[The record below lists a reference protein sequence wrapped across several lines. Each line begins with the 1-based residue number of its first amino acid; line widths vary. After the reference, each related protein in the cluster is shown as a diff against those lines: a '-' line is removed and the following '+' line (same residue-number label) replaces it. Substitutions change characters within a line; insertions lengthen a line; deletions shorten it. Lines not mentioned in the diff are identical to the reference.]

1 MISWWINR
9 DRRASGDSDRDDDD
23 VPASGELRLPPLVE
37 DNTLNKEKSGI
48 TTALAKY
55 TIYIFEKLSCTYI
68 ICLFYIMIYFVL
80 VKPTISVSK

>member
-1 MISWWINR
+1 MTGVPVATTS
-9 DRRASGDSDRDDDD
+9 DD
-23 VPASGELRLPPLVE
+23 VPPTRSQPGELRLPPLAE
-37 DNTLNKEKSGI
+37 GNTLNKEKSGI